1 MKHSISAHN
10 SSYHL
15 SSMAVEGDDL
25 AFVLQLQKLCS
36 WKKSMNSVLKY
47 LKVKCEAVS
56 PTAKAFTNFL
66 SYSRI
71 TIPNTA
77 VNLQQN
83 GCKR

>member
-56 PTAKAFTNFL
+56 PTAKACTNFFVIQQDNNPKH
-66 SYSRI
+66 SSKS
-71 TIPNTA
+71 TA
-77 VNLQQN
+77 EWL
-83 GCKR
+83 